1 MRLLLD
7 TPVLLWW
14 LQGSEDLPDLVATQ
28 IADRA
33 NDVLVSAASIWEM
46 GLKRELGR
54 ISYSD
59 DDLNRAL
66 EHSDMTDLPLSR
78 SHFQAAQQLPA
89 HHDDLFDRLLIAQS
103 RLDVCELVTFDRQFR
118 PYGVPVLRQG

>member
-14 LQGSEDLPDLVATQ
+14 LQGSEEMPDLVSTQ

-54 ISYSD
+54 ISYAD

-66 EHSDMTDLPLSR
+66 EQSDLSDLPLGR
-78 SHFQAAQQLPA
+78 RHFQMAQHLPD
-89 HHDDLFDRLLIAQS
+89 HHDDLFDRLLIAQA
-103 RLDVCELVTFDRQFR
+103 RLDVCELVTFDRQFK
-118 PYGVPVLRQG
+118 PYGVPVLRA

>member
-14 LQGSEDLPDLVATQ
+14 LQGAQDLPEMVATQ

-33 NDVLVSAASIWEM
+33 NEILVSAASIWEM

-54 ISYSD
+54 ISYAD

-66 EHSDMTDLPLSR
+66 EPADMSDLPLTR
-78 SHFQAAQQLPA
+78 QHFQMAQQLPP
-89 HHDDLFDRLLIAQS
+89 HHDDVFDRLLIAQS
-103 RLDVCELVTFDRQFR
+103 RLDVCQLVTFDRQFK
-118 PYGVPVLRQG
+118 PYGVPVLRK

>member
-14 LQGSEDLPDLVATQ
+14 LQGAEELPEMVASQ

-46 GLKRELGR
+46 GFKRELGR
-54 ISYSD
+54 ISYAD

-66 EHSDMTDLPLSR
+66 EHSDISDLPLSR
-78 SHFQAAQQLPA
+78 QHFQVAQHLPP
-89 HHDDLFDRLLIAQS
+89 HHEDLFDRLLIAQS
-103 RLDVCELVTFDRQFR
+103 RLDVCELVTFDRQFK
-118 PYGVPVLRQG
+118 PYGVPVLRQ